1 MHQQP
6 LSQRA
11 EGRWRGIL
19 PALGVDARYLDGKH
33 HPCPICGEGKDRFRF
48 DDKGGRGT
56 WICSH
61 CGAGDGIELV
71 KLKLACDFKS
81 AAPRIEALIGSAEPA
96 QPAAERGEAEKRAA
110 MTALWR
116 SGKAVE
122 LHNPAGAYLNRRC
135 GLTEFPACLRF
146 VEAMR
151 YHGEGGWRHPGL
163 IAKVTAP
170 DGSPATV
177 HRTYLTQDGRKAD
190 VDAPRR
196 LMPGVVAKGSAV
208 RLAEPRNGV
217 LGIAEGIETAFA
229 ASRLFGVPC
238 WSAIN
243 ARMLMTW
250 IAPTEVKEVIVFG
263 DNDATLVGQAAAWT
277 CAANHRAKGIAARVE
292 IPPNAGEDWDDV
304 ARSRRP
310 TLPDHDNGERG

>member
-1 MHQQP
+1 MHPQP
-6 LSQRA
+6 LSIRA

-19 PALGVDARYLDGKH
+19 PALGIDPNHLTGKH
-33 HPCPICGEGKDRFRF
+33 GPCPICGEGKDRFRF

-56 WICSH
+56 WICSK

-71 KLKLACDFKS
+71 KLKLGCDFKS
-81 AAPRIEALIGSAEPA
+81 AAPQIEALLGSAPAITTEPI
-96 QPAAERGEAEKRAA
+96 RDEASKRAA

-116 SGKAVE
+116 SGSPVE
-122 LHNPAGAYLNRRC
+122 LHDPAGKYLNYRC

-151 YHGEGGWRHPGL
+151 HGETGERYPGL

-177 HRTYLTQDGRKAD
+177 HRTYLGLDGRKAP

-208 RLAEPRNGV
+208 RLLEPRNGV
-217 LGIAEGIETAFA
+217 MGIAEGIETAFA
-229 ASRLFGVPC
+229 ASRLFGIPC
-238 WSAIN
+238 WAAVSAQMM
-243 ARMLMTW
+243 ACW
-250 IAPTEVKEVIVFG
+250 IAPAEVSEIVVFG
-263 DNDATLVGQAAAWT
+263 DNDPKFGGQAAAYV
-277 CAANHRAKGIAARVE
+277 CAFKNAAKGKSVRVE
-292 IPPNAGEDWDDV
+292 IPPKSGEDWDD
-304 ARSRRP
+304 ALLRN
-310 TLPDHDNGERG
+310 HERLSA